1 MLLGRD
7 AECARLD
14 ALLSQMREGR
24 SAILVMSG
32 EAGVGKTALL
42 DYVLRSASDSRIL
55 PVAGVE
61 SEMELPYAALHQLCL
76 PLLDRID
83 TLPAPQA
90 ESLATMFGLRAGERP
105 SPFLAGL
112 GLLNLLSEATRERP
126 MVVVV
131 DDAHWLDEAS
141 AQVLAFVARRLRAE
155 PILLLVAGRHPI
167 ESMRGLSELVVRGLG
182 PDAARQLLDS
192 VVRWPLDADVRSA
205 ILAEAHG
212 NPLALLE
219 LPLAAPDRLAGGFG
233 LLEESAFSRLT
244 ESAGFSG
251 LSGPSRSSGP
261 SGLSGLSGRIEESF
275 RRRIAELP
283 ADTRELLV
291 LAAADSAGDPVLI
304 WRAAAMLGL
313 SSQAAEPAEQAE
325 LLTVG
330 VRIAFRHPLVRSAA
344 YRSAPVK
351 ARRRAHRAL
360 AEVTSRASDPD
371 RRAWHLAHAAEE
383 RDEAIAAEL
392 AASADRAQAR
402 GGLAAAAAFLN
413 RAAALTADPGLRAER
428 ELAAARDK
436 YHAGALED
444 AQVLLDKVES
454 GPPDDRRAA
463 HVGHLR
469 GHLAFAT
476 GNTAEAPR
484 LLLETARRFE
494 KLDPVLSRD
503 TYLDAI
509 AYSLLAGRF
518 APLAV
523 RDVAAA
529 AATAPAPAGTP
540 RPQDLLLDAY
550 AVLFTAGHAEGTPLV
565 RRALDAFG
573 RDELPATEAMRWLT
587 VASHGAYE
595 TWDDDAWEALADL
608 NVRHARTAGALVI
621 LPVALTQRL
630 YAHLHCGQFEA
641 ATGLLEES
649 EAVAGATGISRP
661 AYDAAAVAA
670 WRGHESRA
678 VEAIRAADEAT
689 VDRGEGIGFT
699 VVQYTNAVL
708 HNGLGRFAE
717 ARDAAALAAADRAES
732 AFAAWAL
739 SELVEAAVRCGDRD
753 QAVQAAERLAESTVP
768 SRTEWGLGMQAL
780 ARALTTEAVTATA
793 DGADEAAADAAGAAA
808 VTADDHYREAIERLA
823 RSRGA
828 FPLARAR
835 LLYGEWLVRQDRRSE
850 ARQALSEA
858 HDDFARFGAEA
869 FAERARVALADVGVA
884 VRQPAE
890 QRTVELTEQEHQI
903 ARRARDGRSNAEI
916 GAELFISG
924 RTVEWHLHKVFTKLG
939 ISSRRELR
947 SALG

>member
-1 MLLGRD
+1 MLLGRH

-55 PVAGVE
+55 RVAGVE

-83 TLPAPQA
+83 ALPAPQA
-90 ESLATMFGLRAGERP
+90 ESLATMFGLRAGKPP

-131 DDAHWLDEAS
+131 DDAHWLDESS

-205 ILAEAHG
+205 VLAEAHG

-233 LLEESAFSRLT
+233 LLEESAFPRLS

-251 LSGPSRSSGP
+251 LSGPSGSSG
-261 SGLSGLSGRIEESF
+261 LAGLSGRIEESF

-283 ADTRELLV
+283 ADTRELLL

-344 YRSAPVK
+344 YRAAPVE

-371 RRAWHLAHAAEE
+371 RRAWHLAHAAEA
-383 RDEAIAAEL
+383 RDEAVAAEL

-402 GGLAAAAAFLN
+402 GGLAAAAAFLD
-413 RAAALTADPGLRAER
+413 RAAALTADPELRAER

-454 GPPDDRRAA
+454 GPADDLRAA

-476 GNTAEAPR
+476 GNTADAPR
-484 LLLETARRFE
+484 LLLETARRFA
-494 KLDPVLSRD
+494 KFDPVLSRD

-518 APLAV
+518 AAPLAV

-529 AATAPAPAGTP
+529 VATAPAPAGPP

-550 AVLFTAGHAEGTPLV
+550 AVLFTAGHTEGTPLV
-565 RRALDAFG
+565 RGALDAFR

-587 VASHGAYE
+587 VAGHGAYE

-621 LPVALTQRL
+621 LPVALIQRL
-630 YAHLHCGQFEA
+630 YAHLHCGQIEA
-641 ATGLLEES
+641 ATALLEES
-649 EAVAGATGISRP
+649 EAVAEATGITRP
-661 AYDAAAVAA
+661 AYEAAAVAA
-670 WRGHESRA
+670 WRGHETRA
-678 VEAIRAADEAT
+678 AEAIRAATAAT
-689 VDRGEGIGFT
+689 IERGEGIGFT
-699 VVQYTNAVL
+699 AVLYTNAVL

-739 SELVEAAVRCGDRD
+739 SELIEAAVRCDDRD
-753 QAVQAAERLAESTVP
+753 QAVQAAERLAESTMP

-780 ARALTTEAVTATA
+780 ARALITEATATT
-793 DGADEAAADAAGAAA
+793 DDADEAAADAAGAAA
-808 VTADDHYREAIERLA
+808 IRADTHYREAIERLA

-850 ARQALSEA
+850 ARQALTAA

-869 FAERARVALADVGVA
+869 FAERARAALADIGVA

-916 GAELFISG
+916 GTELFISG

>member
-1 MLLGRD
+1 MLLGRH

-14 ALLSQMREGR
+14 ALLSQMREGG

-42 DYVLRSASDSRIL
+42 DYVLRSASDCRIL
-55 PVAGVE
+55 RVAGVE

-83 TLPAPQA
+83 ALPAPQA
-90 ESLATMFGLRAGERP
+90 ESLATMFGLRAGEPP

-131 DDAHWLDEAS
+131 DDAHWLDESS

-155 PILLLVAGRHPI
+155 PILLLVASRHPI
-167 ESMRGLSELVVRGLG
+167 ESMRGLSELAVRGLG

-233 LLEESAFSRLT
+233 LLAESAFPRLS

-251 LSGPSRSSGP
+251 RSGPSGPSGP
-261 SGLSGLSGRIEESF
+261 SGLSELPGRIEESF

-283 ADTRELLV
+283 ADTRELLL

-313 SSQAAEPAEQAE
+313 SSQTAEPAEQAD

-330 VRIAFRHPLVRSAA
+330 VRIAFRHPLVRSAV
-344 YRSAPVK
+344 YRAAPVE

-371 RRAWHLAHAAEE
+371 RRAWHLAHAAEA
-383 RDEAIAAEL
+383 RDEAVAAEL

-402 GGLAAAAAFLN
+402 GGLAAAAAFLD
-413 RAAALTADPGLRAER
+413 RAAALTTDPGLRAER

-436 YHAGALED
+436 YHAGSLVD
-444 AQVLLDKVES
+444 AKVLLDKVES
-454 GPPDDRRAA
+454 GPADDLRAA

-494 KLDPVLSRD
+494 KLDPVRSRD

-518 APLAV
+518 ASLAV

-529 AATAPAPAGTP
+529 AATAPAPTEP
-540 RPQDLLLDAY
+540 PCPQDLLLDAY

-565 RRALDAFG
+565 RRALDAFR

-587 VASHGAYE
+587 IAGHGAYE

-670 WRGHESRA
+670 WRGHEARA
-678 VEAIRAADEAT
+678 TEAIQAAEAAT
-689 VDRGEGIGFT
+689 VERGEGIGFT
-699 VVQYTNAVL
+699 LVHYTNAVL

-717 ARDAAALAAADRAES
+717 ARNAATSAVADRAES

-739 SELVEAAVRCGDRD
+739 SELVEAAVRCGDLD
-753 QAVQAAERLAESTVP
+753 QAVQAAERLAESTEP
-768 SRTEWGLGMQAL
+768 SRTAWGQGMQAL
-780 ARALTTEAVTATA
+780 ARALITGAATA
-793 DGADEAAADAAGAAA
+793 DGADEAAADATAL
-808 VTADDHYREAIERLA
+808 TADNHYREAIERLA

-835 LLYGEWLVRQDRRSE
+835 LLYGEWLVRRDRRSE
-850 ARQALSEA
+850 ARQALTAA

-869 FAERARVALADVGVA
+869 FAERARAALADVGVA
-884 VRQPAE
+884 LRQPAE